1 MNIRKSVK
9 RNLLVRGVY
18 MLYRKYFSVR
28 KTKFGY
34 ISESV
39 IITPPYVSM
48 KLIVT
53 STIMLV

>member
-39 IITPPYVSM
+39 IITPPPHMYQ
-48 KLIVT
+48 
-53 STIMLV
+53 

>member
-39 IITPPYVSM
+39 IITPPPYVSM

-53 STIMLV
+53 STIM

>member
-39 IITPPYVSM
+39 IITPPPPYVSM

-53 STIMLV
+53 STIM

>member
-53 STIMLV
+53 SMIM